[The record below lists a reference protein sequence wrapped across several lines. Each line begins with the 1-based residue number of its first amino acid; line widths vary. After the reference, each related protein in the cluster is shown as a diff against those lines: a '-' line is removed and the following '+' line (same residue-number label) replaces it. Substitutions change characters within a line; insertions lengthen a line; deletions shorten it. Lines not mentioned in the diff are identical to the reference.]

1 MLNRDRAR
9 LRAKPFSVLVLKKA
23 IFVLRSTNLL
33 VCMVHGQLLR
43 LRPSDL
49 QNPSRFV
56 HATQARVM

>member
-33 VCMVHGQLLR
+33 CMVHGQLLR